1 MALPSDQLQLLF
13 QRQQQHF
20 KKYLLEFIEELHT
33 CLLNH
38 PYFGDVTGLN
48 ELISKLRTEL
58 ENDCILNVCV
68 SEGLHKSLTSI
79 DLNETVAII
88 HDLPSDPR
96 MFISE
101 TCHAVSS
108 NPIIPETQYTSSDL
122 SSPQKDEVLL
132 NSYEETK

>member
-1 MALPSDQLQLLF
+1 MAIPSDQLQLLF

-20 KKYLLEFIEELHT
+20 KKHLLEFIEELHT
-33 CLLNH
+33 CLLNY
-38 PYFGDVTGLN
+38 PCFGDVTGVN

-58 ENDCILNVCV
+58 ENDCIMNVCV
-68 SEGLHKSLTSI
+68 SEGSHKSLTSS
-79 DLNETVAII
+79 DLNETAAII
-88 HDLPSDPR
+88 HDPPSDPR

-108 NPIIPETQYTSSDL
+108 NPIIPETQFTSSDL
-122 SSPQKDEVLL
+122 SSSQKDGVSL